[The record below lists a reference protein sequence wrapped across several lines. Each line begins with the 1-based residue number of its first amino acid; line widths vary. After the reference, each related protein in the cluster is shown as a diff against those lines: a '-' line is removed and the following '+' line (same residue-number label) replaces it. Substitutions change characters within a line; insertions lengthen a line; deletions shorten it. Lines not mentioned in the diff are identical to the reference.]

1 MWLWI
6 ILGLLL
12 ILFLIILFYIDGYR
26 YYWINDADVYALDRK
41 YQNKTK
47 IKNCVISL
55 TSTPDRL
62 LEIKPTI
69 MSLLNSSRAVDAIEI
84 NVPRYSTKGQKYHVP
99 KWLKSLK
106 SVKVYRVEKDLG
118 PATKLLPTL
127 RRAPNPKQK
136 IIVVDDDVIYG
147 YYTIENILNCY
158 SKYNRGKRKVAITIY
173 GDKIGKDD
181 RMDYSWTTRIGN
193 YCWGETWTD
202 VLRGHSGYLVTPDMF
217 SQSIYHYKGAPKEAF
232 FVDDNYFSWH
242 LRRNRVKILM
252 LGLHYQS
259 VPLPSL
265 NNCFI
270 DGLHAQ
276 YNGNGENERK
286 VNRHYRKKYE

>member
-1 MWLWI
+1 MWLW
-6 ILGLLL
+6 LFL
-12 ILFLIILFYIDGYR
+12 ILFLVLLFVLVYFDCYR
-26 YYWINDADVYALDRK
+26 YYWINHEDVYRLDK
-41 YQNKTK
+41 EYQKRPK

-69 MSLLNSSRAVDAIEI
+69 MSLLNSSCSVEAIEI
-84 NVPRYSTKGQKYHVP
+84 NIPRYSTKGQKYKIP
-99 KWLKSLK
+99 KWLKKLK
-106 SVKVYRVEKDLG
+106 SVKIHRIEKDLG

-127 RRAPNPKQK
+127 RRSKNNRK

-147 YYTIENILNCY
+147 YYTIENLVSCY
-158 SKYNRGKRKVAITIY
+158 QKYNRGKRKIAVTIY

-181 RMDYSWTTRIGN
+181 KMDYSWTTRIGN

-217 SQSIYHYKGAPKEAF
+217 NRSIHNYNGLPKEAF

-242 LRRNRVKILM
+242 LKKNRVKILM
-252 LGLHYQS
+252 IGLLYRS

-286 VNRHYRKKYE
+286 VNRYFRKQK